1 MEEVM
6 RHTSFYDALSRF
18 LCAFA
23 ATLAAIVS
31 LGSVLALFASASLRD
46 DSYLATLARPSVA
59 PSHAEDVRK
68 AAEVAVPKRD
78 RARAP
83 PAT

>member
-1 MEEVM
+1 MEEIM
-6 RHTSFYDALSRF
+6 SFYDGLSRF

-31 LGSVLALFASASLRD
+31 LGSVLALFASASLRE
-46 DSYLATLARPSVA
+46 DSYLASLARPGVA
-59 PSHAEDVRK
+59 AGHAEDVRK

-83 PAT
+83 PAS